1 VTVGLFLSEATMPDD
16 ISDIARRLAEQ
27 SEAVCRYYLSN
38 GRRSG
43 RYWLVGDV
51 HNTPGR
57 SLYVRLSGSPSG
69 RGMAGRWADAASGDY
84 GDMLDLIAAARGLDG
99 IGAALDEAWRFLG
112 RPSDRATKHARERRE
127 GETRRRVAPSA
138 PSPPLP
144 ASGRS
149 ASRDA
154 FPSRTPLAGVP
165 AGTAEAARRLFQM
178 STPIAATLAATYLRA
193 RGIVVTPDMTA
204 LRFHPRCWYRPD
216 TGSTNDARDAW
227 PALIA
232 AVTDDDGT
240 VTGIQRTWLDP
251 SGRAK
256 APVSVPRRAMGHL
269 LGHAV
274 RFGMVDEVMAA
285 GEGIE
290 TVLSLRQIMPT
301 LPLAAALSAACL
313 AATRFP
319 QGLRRLYILRDNDL
333 AGRHADEVLTKR
345 AQAEG
350 IETRTLTPA
359 LEDFNDDLRQFG
371 PEALAAAIRMQ
382 LVPDDVT
389 RFWRSPAQN
398 RQGHEMTGA
407 GG

>member
-1 VTVGLFLSEATMPDD
+1 MPDD
-16 ISDIARRLAEQ
+16 ISEVARRLAEQ
-27 SEAVCRYYLSN
+27 SEAVCRHYLSN

-57 SLYVRLSGSPSG
+57 SLYVRLSGIASG
-69 RGMAGRWADAASGDY
+69 DGGAGRWTDAAAGQHGDL
-84 GDMLDLIAAARGLDG
+84 LDLIAAARSLDG
-99 IGAALDEAWRFLG
+99 IGAALAEARRFLG
-112 RPSDRATKHARERRE
+112 RPSDRARE
-127 GETRRRVAPSA
+127 GETRRRSA

-154 FPSRTPLAGVP
+154 FPSRTALAGVP
-165 AGTAEAARRLFQM
+165 AGTAEAARRLFQV
-178 STPIAATLAATYLRA
+178 STPIPATLAGTYLRA

-216 TGSTNDARDAW
+216 ADSTKDARDAW

-251 SGRAK
+251 AGHAK

-274 RFGMVDEVMAA
+274 RLGTAGEVMAA

-313 AATRFP
+313 AAMRFP
-319 QGLRRLYILRDNDL
+319 RGLRRLYIVRDNDL
-333 AGRHADEVLTKR
+333 AGRRADEVLTTR

-359 LEDFNDDLRQFG
+359 LEDFNDDLLQFG
-371 PEALAAAIRMQ
+371 PEALAAAVRSQ

-389 RFWRSPAQN
+389 RFWRSPGQN
-398 RQGHEMTGA
+398 RQGREMTGA